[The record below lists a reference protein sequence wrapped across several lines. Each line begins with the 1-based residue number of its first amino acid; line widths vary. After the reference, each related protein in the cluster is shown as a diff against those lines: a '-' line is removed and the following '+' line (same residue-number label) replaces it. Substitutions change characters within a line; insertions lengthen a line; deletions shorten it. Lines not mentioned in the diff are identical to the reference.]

1 MKNGFIRKIYTDA
14 SLKKIG
20 IKIKQLGKTKWTAMS
35 FQNVRVITT
44 IIVAIIVLYS
54 TDLGYVFGPVAGII
68 WYYLFYYMCI
78 EIPVEKRGAKLNR
91 EALDFFEIL
100 TLTLESGRNLENSIE
115 IASLNVNSELSD
127 EFKRA
132 LVEVKLGK
140 SLMEALEDMKV
151 RIPSETI
158 NNIILNITQTEVF
171 GNNILQT
178 MYNQIEFLREKE
190 ILEIKGQ
197 INKIPNKI
205 SIISVIFILPLILLI
220 ILGPYLI
227 QFLSNWKEVNKDEKS
242 INNFNFDIY
251 FNNIC

>member
-1 MKNGFIRKIYTDA
+1 MKSGFIRKIYTDE
-14 SLKKIG
+14 LIKKLN
-20 IKIKQLGKTKWTAMS
+20 IKIKQMGKTKWNPMS
-35 FQNVRVITT
+35 FQNMRVITT
-44 IIVAIIVLYS
+44 AMIAIFVLYI
-54 TDLGYVFGPVAGII
+54 TDLGYVFGPIAGIV
-68 WYYLFYYMCI
+68 WYYAFYYIFI
-78 EIPVEKRGAKLNR
+78 EIPVEKRGRKLNK

-115 IASLNVNSELSD
+115 IAALNVHSELSD
-127 EFKRA
+127 EFKKA

-140 SLMEALEDMKV
+140 SLMEALEDMKM

-205 SIISVIFILPLILLI
+205 SIISVLFILPLILLI

-227 QFLSNWKEVNKDEKS
+227 QFL
-242 INNFNFDIY
+242 NN
-251 FNNIC
+251 

>member
-1 MKNGFIRKIYTDA
+1 MKNGFIRKIYTD
-14 SLKKIG
+14 SSIKKIDA
-20 IKIKQLGKTKWTAMS
+20 KVKQLGKTKWSAVG
-35 FQNVRVITT
+35 FQNFRIITT
-44 IIVAIIVLYS
+44 AIIAIFVLYI
-54 TDLGYVFGPVAGII
+54 TDLGYVFGPIAGIV
-68 WYYLFYYMCI
+68 WYYLFYYVFL
-78 EIPVEKRGAKLNR
+78 ELPVEKRGRKLNK

-115 IASLNVNSELSD
+115 IAALNVHSELSD

-140 SLMEALEDMKV
+140 SLMEALEDMKM

-171 GNNILQT
+171 GNNILAT

-205 SIISVIFILPLILLI
+205 SIISVLFILPLIMLI

-227 QFLSNWKEVNKDEKS
+227 KFLSE
-242 INNFNFDIY
+242 
-251 FNNIC
+251 

>member
-1 MKNGFIRKIYTDA
+1 MKSGFIRKIYTDA
-14 SLKKIG
+14 TIKKISV
-20 IKIKQLGKTKWTAMS
+20 KIKQLGTTKWNAIS
-35 FQNVRVITT
+35 FQNARILTT
-44 IIVAIIVLYS
+44 IIAILIALYS
-54 TDLGYVFGPVAGII
+54 FDFGYIFGPLAGIT
-68 WYYLFYYMCI
+68 WYYLFYYLFL
-78 EIPVEKRGAKLNR
+78 ESPVNKRGQKLNK

-115 IASLNVNSELSD
+115 IAAANVDSELSS

-140 SLMEALEDMKV
+140 SLMEALEDMKA

-190 ILEIKGQ
+190 VYEIKGQ

-205 SIISVIFILPLILLI
+205 SIISVLFVLPLILLI

-227 QFLSNWKEVNKDEKS
+227 QLLTK
-242 INNFNFDIY
+242 
-251 FNNIC
+251 

>member
-1 MKNGFIRKIYTDA
+1 MKGGFIRKIYTDA
-14 SLKKIG
+14 TIRKID
-20 IKIKQLGKTKWTAMS
+20 IKVKQLGTTKWNAVS
-35 FQNVRVITT
+35 FQNTRLVTT
-44 IIVAIIVLYS
+44 IIIALIVLYS
-54 TDLGYVFGPVAGII
+54 TDLGYVFGPIAGIA
-68 WYYLFYYMCI
+68 WYYLFYYSFL
-78 EIPVEKRGAKLNR
+78 ESPVAKRGRKLNK

-115 IASLNVNSELSD
+115 IAAANVNSELSN
-127 EFKRA
+127 EFKKA

-140 SLMEALEDMKV
+140 SLMEALEDMKM

-205 SIISVIFILPLILLI
+205 SIISVLFILPLIMLI

-227 QFLSNWKEVNKDEKS
+227 QFLTN
-242 INNFNFDIY
+242 
-251 FNNIC
+251 

>member
-1 MKNGFIRKIYTDA
+1 MKNGFIRKIYSDA
-14 SLKKIG
+14 TIKKIG
-20 IKIKQLGKTKWTAMS
+20 IKVKQLGNTKWSAVS
-35 FQNVRVITT
+35 FQNTRLVTTLIVVILV
-44 IIVAIIVLYS
+44 IYS
-54 TDLGYVFGPVAGII
+54 TNLGYVFGPIAGIV
-68 WYYLFYYMCI
+68 WYYLFYYYFL
-78 EIPVEKRGAKLNR
+78 EAPVAKRGRKLNR

-115 IASLNVNSELSD
+115 IAASNVNSELSS
-127 EFKRA
+127 EFKKA
-132 LVEVKLGK
+132 LFEVKLGK

-205 SIISVIFILPLILLI
+205 SIISVLFVLPLILLI

-227 QFLSNWKEVNKDEKS
+227 QFLTD
-242 INNFNFDIY
+242 
-251 FNNIC
+251 

>member
-1 MKNGFIRKIYTDA
+1 MNNVIKKIYRNK
-14 SLKKIG
+14 SLEDIQEKINMIG
-20 IKIKQLGKTKWTAMS
+20 SNTKIKYNAAM
-35 FQNVRVITT
+35 FITVRIIST
-44 IIVAIIVLYS
+44 ILVALFLIFVTHTRYIYIPFILIAY
-54 TDLGYVFGPVAGII
+54 
-68 WYYLFYYMCI
+68 YYLFYYI
-78 EIPVEKRGAKLNR
+78 FITDKINKRIKKLDR
-91 EALDFFEIL
+91 EALTFFEIL

-115 IASLNVNSELSD
+115 IAATNVHSELSD

-140 SLMEALEDMKV
+140 SLMEALEDMKA

-158 NNIILNITQTEVF
+158 NNIVLNITQTEVF

-205 SIISVIFILPLILLI
+205 SIISVLFILPLILLI

-227 QFLSNWKEVNKDEKS
+227 KFLSGQ
-242 INNFNFDIY
+242 
-251 FNNIC
+251 

>member
-1 MKNGFIRKIYTDA
+1 MKNGFIRKIYSDA
-14 SLKKIG
+14 ILKKIE
-20 IKIKQLGKTKWTAMS
+20 IKIKQLGKTKWTAMA
-35 FQNVRVITT
+35 FQNMRIVTTVI
-44 IIVAIIVLYS
+44 IAIITIYA
-54 TDLGYVFGPVAGII
+54 TKLGYVFGPIAGIV
-68 WYYLFYYMCI
+68 WYYLFYYVCI
-78 EIPVEKRGAKLNR
+78 EIPVEKRGRKLNK

-100 TLTLESGRNLENSIE
+100 TLTLESGRNLENSIQ
-115 IASLNVNSELSD
+115 IAVSNVHSELSG
-127 EFKRA
+127 EFKKA

-140 SLMEALEDMKV
+140 SLMEALENMKS

-205 SIISVIFILPLILLI
+205 SIISVLFILPLILLI

-227 QFLSNWKEVNKDEKS
+227 QFL
-242 INNFNFDIY
+242 NN
-251 FNNIC
+251 

>member
-1 MKNGFIRKIYTDA
+1 MKGGFIRKIYTDA
-14 SLKKIG
+14 TIRKID
-20 IKIKQLGKTKWTAMS
+20 IKVKQLGTTKWNAIS
-35 FQNVRVITT
+35 FQNTRLITT
-44 IIVAIIVLYS
+44 VIIALIVLYS
-54 TDLGYVFGPVAGII
+54 TDLGYVFGPVAGIV
-68 WYYLFYYMCI
+68 WYYIFYYSFL
-78 EIPVEKRGAKLNR
+78 ESPVAKRGRKLNR

-115 IASLNVNSELSD
+115 IAASNVNSELSN
-127 EFKRA
+127 EFKKA
-132 LVEVKLGK
+132 LIEVKLGK
-140 SLMEALEDMKV
+140 SLMEALEDMKL

-205 SIISVIFILPLILLI
+205 SIISVLFVLPLILLI

-227 QFLSNWKEVNKDEKS
+227 QFLTN
-242 INNFNFDIY
+242 
-251 FNNIC
+251 

>member
-1 MKNGFIRKIYTDA
+1 MKSGFIRKIYTDA
-14 SLKKIG
+14 SIKKIRA
-20 IKIKQLGKTKWTAMS
+20 KIKMMGKTKWDTMT
-35 FQNVRVITT
+35 FQNTRIITT
-44 IIVAIIVLYS
+44 IIVTIFVIYTTSV
-54 TDLGYVFGPVAGII
+54 GYVFGPIAGII
-68 WYYLFYYMCI
+68 WYFLFYYICL
-78 EIPVEKRGAKLNR
+78 EIPIEKRGRRLNH

-115 IASLNVNSELSD
+115 IAVLNVHSELSD
-127 EFKRA
+127 EFKKA
-132 LVEVKLGK
+132 LIEVKLGK
-140 SLMEALEDMKV
+140 SLMEALEDMKA

-205 SIISVIFILPLILLI
+205 SIISVLFILPLILLI

-227 QFLSNWKEVNKDEKS
+227 QFLSN
-242 INNFNFDIY
+242 
-251 FNNIC
+251 